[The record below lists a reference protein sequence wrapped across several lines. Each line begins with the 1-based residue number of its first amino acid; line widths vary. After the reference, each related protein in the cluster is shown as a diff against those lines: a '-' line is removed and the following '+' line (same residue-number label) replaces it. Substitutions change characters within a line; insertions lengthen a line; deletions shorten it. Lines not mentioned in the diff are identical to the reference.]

1 MAHTAELIAVGTE
14 LLLGNIAN
22 TDAQMLS
29 KELSALGIN
38 VFHHSVV
45 GDNPQRLRAA
55 VEVARTRSDLIITTG
70 GLGPT
75 CDDLTK
81 NVLAECFGKKLV
93 FNREAALRMEA
104 YFKKLHPESGKMT
117 ENNYQQAYLPE
128 GCVPFQNDW
137 GTAPGCGFEV
147 DGVRVI
153 MLPGPPSECGPMFRE
168 RAVPYLQDW
177 TDGVILSRSLRIFG
191 MGESAVEDQLREHMN
206 AMTNPTL
213 APYAKEGEVELRLT
227 AKAPTQ
233 EEARALLTPAET
245 ALIRRFGEL
254 VYGVDIPSLE
264 WACLTLLKEK
274 GLTVSVAESCTG
286 GLLSKR
292 FTDLPGVSAV
302 FKGGVVSYWSQVK
315 HDILGVPN
323 DLLFQYGAV
332 SDPVA
337 RAMAEGVRT
346 LAGSDLSLSITGVA
360 GPDPDDRGN
369 PVGLVYAAIAG
380 QGETFVRV
388 IHAAGPRER
397 IRTVAAS
404 HALDLLRR
412 RLMGLPMEIEK
423 R

>member
-38 VFHHSVV
+38 VFYHSVV

-177 TDGVILSRSLRIFG
+177 TDGVILSRTLRIFG

-206 AMTNPTL
+206 AMKNPTL

-227 AKAPTQ
+227 ARAED
-233 EEARALLTPAET
+233 EETARALMAPAEA
-245 ALIRRFGEL
+245 ALIKRFGDL
-254 VYGVDIPSLE
+254 VYGVDVPSLE
-264 WACLTLLKEK
+264 AVCLELLKEK

-286 GLLSKR
+286 GLLAQR
-292 FTDLPGVSAV
+292 FTDLPGASAA

-315 HDILGVPN
+315 HDVLGVPN

-346 LAGSDLSLSITGVA
+346 LMGSDLALSVTGVA
-360 GPDPDDRGN
+360 GPDSDERGN
-369 PVGLVYAAIAG
+369 PVGLVYVAVAG
-380 QGETFVRV
+380 QGETYVRV
-388 IHAAGPRER
+388 VHAAGPRNR
-397 IRTVAAS
+397 VRTVAAS

-412 RLMGLPMEIEK
+412 RLTGLEK
-423 R
+423 

>member
-29 KELSALGIN
+29 KELSTLGIN

-137 GTAPGCGFEV
+137 GTAPGCGFES

-177 TDGVILSRSLRIFG
+177 TDGVILSRTLRIFG

-206 AMTNPTL
+206 AMKNPTL

-227 AKAPTQ
+227 ARAED
-233 EEARALLTPAET
+233 EETARALMAPAEA
-245 ALIRRFGEL
+245 ALIKRFGDL
-254 VYGVDIPSLE
+254 VYGVDVPSLE
-264 WACLTLLKEK
+264 AVCLELLKEK

-286 GLLSKR
+286 GLLAQR
-292 FTDLPGVSAV
+292 FTDLPGASAA

-315 HDILGVPN
+315 HDVLGVPN

-346 LAGSDLSLSITGVA
+346 LMGSDLALSVTGVA
-360 GPDPDDRGN
+360 GPDSDERGN
-369 PVGLVYAAIAG
+369 PVGLVYVAVAG
-380 QGETFVRV
+380 QGETYVRV
-388 IHAAGPRER
+388 VHAAGPRNR
-397 IRTVAAS
+397 VRTVAAS

-412 RLMGLPMEIEK
+412 RLTGLEK
-423 R
+423 

>member
-38 VFHHSVV
+38 VYYHTVV
-45 GDNPQRLRAA
+45 GDNPQRLQSA
-55 VEVARTRSDLIITTG
+55 VEIARTRSDLIITTG

-137 GTAPGCGFEV
+137 GTAPGCGFES

-177 TDGVILSRSLRIFG
+177 TDGVILSRTLRIFG

-206 AMTNPTL
+206 AMKNPTL

-227 AKAPTQ
+227 ARAED
-233 EEARALLTPAET
+233 EETARALMAPAEA
-245 ALIRRFGEL
+245 ALIKRFGDL
-254 VYGVDIPSLE
+254 VYGVDVPSLE
-264 WACLTLLKEK
+264 AVCLELLKEK

-286 GLLSKR
+286 GLLAQR
-292 FTDLPGVSAV
+292 FTDLPGASAA

-315 HDILGVPN
+315 HDVLGVPN

-346 LAGSDLSLSITGVA
+346 LMGSDLALSVTGVA
-360 GPDPDDRGN
+360 GPDSDERGN
-369 PVGLVYAAIAG
+369 PVGLVYVAVAG
-380 QGETFVRV
+380 QGETYVRV
-388 IHAAGPRER
+388 VHAAGPRNR
-397 IRTVAAS
+397 VRTVAAS

-412 RLMGLPMEIEK
+412 RLTGLEK
-423 R
+423 